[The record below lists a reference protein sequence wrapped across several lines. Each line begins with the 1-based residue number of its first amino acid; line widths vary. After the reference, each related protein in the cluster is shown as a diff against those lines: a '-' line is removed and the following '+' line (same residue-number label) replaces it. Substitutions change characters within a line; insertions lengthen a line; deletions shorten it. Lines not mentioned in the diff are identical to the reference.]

1 VQGVD
6 EDLNEEQQLL
16 LPITFTPTTRTAVR
30 G

>member
-1 VQGVD
+1 VD